1 MLPCGQLVAPLW
13 YFFTPVFFIYLMK
26 NLREVSSHL
35 ELCRIGISVVAISG
49 PEFQL
54 PVFSLFI

>member
-1 MLPCGQLVAPLW
+1 VGPLW
-13 YFFTPVFFIYLMK
+13 YLFSPVFFIYSIK
-26 NLREVSSHL
+26 NLREVSGQL
-35 ELCRIGISVVAISG
+35 KLCRIGISNVAISG